1 MSLSSESEQVK
12 LFVDTAEDTILRKLE
27 WRRRGGETSERQ
39 CRDVVGVMNTKAHQ
53 LDQASLHE
61 WAPGSETPGGSTFG
75 LRVPAGYLP
84 ELHPA

>member
-1 MSLSSESEQVK
+1 VSLSSESEQVK
-12 LFVDTAEDTILRKLE
+12 LFVDTAEDTIPRKLD

-39 CRDVVGVMNTKAHQ
+39 CRDVVVVMNTKAHQ

-61 WAPGSETPGGSTFG
+61 WAPRSETPGGSTFG